1 MLIIKLLGQSI
12 GYKTLF
18 KRITSL
24 WKLKA
29 TIYLVETDN
38 RFFLVKFAAIE
49 DYDFA
54 KYNKSLMIFN
64 HYLTDRSWKPNFDPD
79 QNNLKN
85 LLVWVRIPCLPIEY
99 YDMNFLMKVGEM
111 ISKPVKIDEAISL
124 LKRPGHF
131 AYMCVE
137 IDLEKSLISMF
148 RLRSNVRKIYYKCI
162 HLVCLSCGR
171 FNHWKDECPLEQ
183 KTAPQELEG
192 SRIGDIED
200 DNPSNDQGKV

>member
-12 GYKTLF
+12 GFKTSF
-18 KRITSL
+18 KRMTSL

-29 TIYLVETDN
+29 AIYLVEMDN
-38 RFFLVKFAAIE
+38 MFFLVKFIEIE

-54 KYNKSLMIFN
+54 KFNKPWMIFN
-64 HYLTDRSWKPNFDPD
+64 HYLTVRSWKPNFDPN

-99 YDMNFLMKVGEM
+99 YDMSFLMKVGET
-111 ISKPVKIDEAISL
+111 IGKPVKIDEGTSL

-148 RLRSNVRKIYYKCI
+148 QLRRKVRKIYYKGI
-162 HLVCLSCGR
+162 HLLCFSCGR
-171 FNHWKDECPLEQ
+171 FNHWKDECPSKQ
-183 KTAPQELEG
+183 KKTP
-192 SRIGDIED
+192 
-200 DNPSNDQGKV
+200 